1 LGLGKMAGRKRK
13 PTKLKI
19 LQGTARKDRMTKN
32 EPQPELGMPDIPDWL
47 SPEGIEEWGRVMAGM
62 GGLGVIAKIDA
73 GALAMYC
80 QLMGKFVKA
89 QREGLPVLSAEIA
102 QIRALMAAFG
112 LEPSSR
118 ARLSGTNQNDP
129 SNRWAFK

>member
-1 LGLGKMAGRKRK
+1 
-13 PTKLKI
+13 
-19 LQGTARKDRMTKN
+19 MTKN

-47 SPEGIEEWGRVMAGM
+47 SPEGIEEWGRVVDGM